1 MTLDA
6 SQITLDEYSNILA
19 SYSVAEEDSV
29 RRESEGHNYRV
40 VLTYLDSFNE
50 LRTIEAINHIEPLS
64 PTFNHLNS
72 IMWQENGITYADYEM
87 VFSLGETYSPKGVS
101 LLSVNSYNWEI
112 LNSELEITDRHGY
125 VRGQMTTDTNYELSF
140 NVYLDW
146 LQTEAEDYIY
156 SGCGG
161 ASYIESLL
169 TNQELV
175 PNNTDSGYDSATEE
189 FSFMNASSLLSEYA
203 DNYILVT
210 LADGST
216 IKVTENEVD
225 PSGLV
230 SVNWN
235 DNNNIVVSVNQT
247 DISLGQQT
255 TVDFVMSTVRTEELM
270 YGLVNSYTY
279 RCISK
284 Y

>member
-1 MTLDA
+1 
-6 SQITLDEYSNILA
+6 
-19 SYSVAEEDSV
+19 
-29 RRESEGHNYRV
+29 
-40 VLTYLDSFNE
+40 
-50 LRTIEAINHIEPLS
+50 
-64 PTFNHLNS
+64 
-72 IMWQENGITYADYEM
+72 
-87 VFSLGETYSPKGVS
+87 
-101 LLSVNSYNWEI
+101 
-112 LNSELEITDRHGY
+112 
-125 VRGQMTTDTNYELSF
+125 
-140 NVYLDW
+140 
-146 LQTEAEDYIY
+146 
-156 SGCGG
+156 
-161 ASYIESLL
+161 
-169 TNQELV
+169 
-175 PNNTDSGYDSATEE
+175 
-189 FSFMNASSLLSEYA
+189 MNASSLLSEYA